1 MSSQQ
6 SPDSRGMTIDAP
18 VAEASAT
25 GRTVYT
31 ESLRRAPESVRSA
44 RRLVSSALRAWGLER
59 LEDTAWIVVTELMS
73 NAVVHARL
81 STVRVTVTR
90 RDQCVVRIAVVD
102 RSRRVPQ
109 SQAADLDDESGR
121 GLAIVAALCSG
132 RWGAVPL
139 RRGKCVWAEVE
150 LA

>member
-1 MSSQQ
+1 MSGQQ
-6 SPDSRGMTIDAP
+6 SPCRGATTSAP
-18 VAEASAT
+18 VIEAT
-25 GRTVYT
+25 VVGRTVYT

-44 RRLVSSALRAWGLER
+44 RRLVSSALRVWGLEQ

-90 RDQCVVRIAVVD
+90 RGERVVRIAVVD

-109 SQAADLDDESGR
+109 SQAPDLDDESGR

-132 RWGAVPL
+132 RWGVTPL
-139 RRGKCVWAEVE
+139 RRGKCVWADVE